1 MRTTIVQVSGK
12 ASGLSGGQCRRS
24 RHAPAGTATD
34 RYRQTGRQFLEFEA
48 RPGRIG
54 VAVDDPDQ
62 VRPVRLGELAGH
74 LDGNPLA
81 RSRREPV
88 DIADQGN
95 HHSSLR
101 CRR

>member
-1 MRTTIVQVSGK
+1 MHRLEPRRIGTGK
-12 ASGLSGGQCRRS
+12 RGGNL
-24 RHAPAGTATD
+24 
-34 RYRQTGRQFLEFEA
+34 LEFEA

-74 LDGNPLA
+74 LDGDPLA
-81 RSRREPV
+81 RSRRTGRV
-88 DIADQGN
+88 ADQGN